1 MQITNNTNT
10 SFRAKFLD
18 SESLRL
24 VADYAVEHGKFD
36 KLNAARKN
44 IDKTCL
50 QTRLRFDIGENNG
63 KPFASFT
70 KFVPKKNVL
79 VANSMDD
86 FVASKSVVYESSKK
100 MNPLK
105 FALEKIIK
113 LGNNA
118 PNNNM
123 YKSVVLTK

>member
-50 QTRLRFDIGENNG
+50 QTRLRFDMGENNG
-63 KPFASFT
+63 KPFVSFT

-86 FVASKSVVYESSKK
+86 FVASKSVVCESSKK
-100 MNPLK
+100 MNLLK

-118 PNNNM
+118 PNNKM